1 MGTVTAAKPTL
12 NTSHQSQRCRSITTP
27 ASYKTTS
34 WQVKMKSPGRPALLV
49 FLLVVDESLGMGGDQ
64 AYCRFSQ
71 QHTLCRHHG
80 VGPQCSRVGDRG
92 LRKEE
97 QKQVVDHHNRLRS
110 RVASGL
116 TQHPPAANMRQ
127 LEWDPELARVAQRL
141 ADQCNFAHDCSDC
154 RRVGRFTVG
163 QNLYQS
169 FTARAEE
176 KADWI
181 GAIESWFNEIEL
193 LPTSSISSYSFS
205 PSTGH
210 FSQLA
215 WASTDKIGCGVT
227 QYPNGRFMAR
237 LYVCNYGPS
246 GNLIGSPIY
255 SAGRQCS
262 ACPTGFSCSSA
273 FPGLCSP
280 SSMGGKPM
288 ESENE
293 ISNLP
298 LMNGFRPMIQSTTEK
313 TPESVP
319 ISSQPLIISQSQ
331 DSSPTRPLTSLPSQP
346 IANFSPS
353 QSLPSPPLPS
363 FPPSRPSQQSRP
375 TFQNPPS
382 SRPRPS
388 TSCSSF
394 FCLLTRPGAI
404 LMNSLHN
411 AMNAVNSGFRFP

>member
-1 MGTVTAAKPTL
+1 MG
-12 NTSHQSQRCRSITTP
+12 
-27 ASYKTTS
+27 S
-34 WQVKMKSPGRPALLV
+34 WQVEMKSPRRPALLV
-49 FLLVVDESLGMGGDQ
+49 FLFVVDHSIGMGGDQ

-71 QHTLCRHHG
+71 QHTLCRHQG
-80 VGPQCSRVGDRG
+80 VGAQCSRVGDRG
-92 LRKEE
+92 LREGE
-97 QKQVVDHHNRLRS
+97 QKQVKHQQLLESFNLSLKVVDHHNRLRS

-116 TQHPPAANMRQ
+116 TRHPPAANMRQ
-127 LEWDPELARVAQRL
+127 LEWDSELARVAQRL

-169 FTARAEE
+169 FTTRADE
-176 KADWI
+176 KANWI

-193 LPTSSISSYSFS
+193 LPSSSISSYSFS

-210 FSQLA
+210 FTQLA

-262 ACPTGFSCSSA
+262 ACPPGFSCSSA

-280 SSMGGKPM
+280 SSMAGKPM

-293 ISNLP
+293 ISNQP
-298 LMNGFRPMIQSTTEK
+298 LMNGFRPMIQSTTERA
-313 TPESVP
+313 PESRP
-319 ISSQPLIISQSQ
+319 TSSQPLILSQSQ
-331 DSSPTRPLTSLPSQP
+331 DFSPSLLANPSNLRPSTLETRPMS
-346 IANFSPS
+346 NFSPS
-353 QSLPSPPLPS
+353 QAFPAPSL
-363 FPPSRPSQQSRP
+363 PPSRPSHQLRP
-375 TFQNPPS
+375 TFQSLPPT
-382 SRPRPS
+382 RPRPPAP
-388 TSCSSF
+388 CASF
-394 FCLLTRPGAI
+394 FCFLTRPGAI
-404 LMNSLHN
+404 IMDSLHQ
-411 AMNAVNSGFRFP
+411 AMNGLRFPEKP